1 MYYFIPAWY
10 PQSNWWDD
18 PTSKWYRP
26 QSVSFDDTLSQM
38 KLFKKHRDALQVL
51 VLNYYPTLR
60 YFLHRYDVDE
70 VPSWSAFD
78 VIQDIKEPSV
88 RVLSI
93 DDLSWPEGTEFV
105 HTPFVMVAFHANQ
118 KIATIEFGIE
128 GQLLFVE
135 QFEQGELVKRLTF
148 DDRGFLSSITHY
160 RHEQPHSRDYLNLDG
175 KWQIRQDLVSGQ
187 ITVNPACAH
196 RFHKAFYERIED
208 LIAEVLIAYTKTAAF
223 EMPDFI
229 LSAASPAHSSLLVT
243 AFDKKDLI
251 WSFFKKRFPMTD
263 KEQILEL
270 LSGVKLALT
279 DSISSQRQLSQLSQ
293 TNLQQVP
300 LYDSRLSLG
309 KSREMKNQEIYLYS
323 DGLTLEQLTNT
334 LALTFEM
341 MAENDSLILKVISYK
356 AALDEQAQMTD
367 IITRLLEEAATPYL
381 YLAAQETLAAENDV
395 DDSQEQ
401 EKSRV
406 QLHFLTTEIA
416 ILAQLET
423 ARLVVDLSD
432 APDNYTQVAAI
443 SAGIPQINTVET
455 EYVTHQEN
463 GLIITSDE
471 ELLAGYHYYL
481 DTLTNWNHSLIYSVK
496 KISSFTSDELVNKIE
511 TGMRKGSHV

>member
-1 MYYFIPAWY
+1 
-10 PQSNWWDD
+10 
-18 PTSKWYRP
+18 
-26 QSVSFDDTLSQM
+26 
-38 KLFKKHRDALQVL
+38 
-51 VLNYYPTLR
+51 
-60 YFLHRYDVDE
+60 
-70 VPSWSAFD
+70 
-78 VIQDIKEPSV
+78 
-88 RVLSI
+88 
-93 DDLSWPEGTEFV
+93 
-105 HTPFVMVAFHANQ
+105 
-118 KIATIEFGIE
+118 
-128 GQLLFVE
+128 
-135 QFEQGELVKRLTF
+135 
-148 DDRGFLSSITHY
+148 
-160 RHEQPHSRDYLNLDG
+160 
-175 KWQIRQDLVSGQ
+175 
-187 ITVNPACAH
+187 
-196 RFHKAFYERIED
+196 
-208 LIAEVLIAYTKTAAF
+208 
-223 EMPDFI
+223 
-229 LSAASPAHSSLLVT
+229 
-243 AFDKKDLI
+243 
-251 WSFFKKRFPMTD
+251 MTD